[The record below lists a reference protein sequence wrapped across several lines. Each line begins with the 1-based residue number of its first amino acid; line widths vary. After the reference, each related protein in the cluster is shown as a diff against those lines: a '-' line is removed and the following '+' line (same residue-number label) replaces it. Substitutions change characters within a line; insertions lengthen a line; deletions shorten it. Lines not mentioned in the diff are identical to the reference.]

1 MNEKINP
8 EDAAII
14 EALENAAQG
23 IKPNIVFEH
32 ELEKRL
38 TAAHKPKRAL
48 FASLGQNIFPTLGW
62 IMALVI
68 LTFALNWAARSLLSS
83 TPAAGDGFVCPVTE
97 PNGSLPPG
105 ETVESPEY
113 LGNGELWTVLWPDGK
128 VMMEQHNQEADGS
141 FSRK

>member
-8 EDAAII
+8 EDAAMI
-14 EALENAAQG
+14 EILENTAQG

-38 TAAHKPKRAL
+38 TAAHKPRRNI
-48 FASLGQNIFPTLGW
+48 FASLRQNIFPTLGW
-62 IMALVI
+62 
-68 LTFALNWAARSLLSS
+68 TFALVSLAFVLNWATHSLLSG

-105 ETVESPEY
+105 ETVAAPEY

-128 VMMEQHNQEADGS
+128 VMMEPYNREATDHS
-141 FSRK
+141 A